1 MAVGDFAN
9 ARRLWAR
16 QAGSAAKAIAENA
29 DIVIGAKVR
38 IEQAKDFHKTA
49 EAMFKYG
56 MSIAA
61 EIADVFNVVKPYGE
75 SGEI

>member
-1 MAVGDFAN
+1 MKLIN
-9 ARRLWAR
+9 HLTPRLEPR
-16 QAGSAAKAIAENA
+16 PLLMDAAMTS
-29 DIVIGAKVR
+29 
-38 IEQAKDFHKTA
+38 EQSKDFLKTA
-49 EAMFKYG
+49 EAMFEYG

>member
-1 MAVGDFAN
+1 MADRKSQAPRVWG
-9 ARRLWAR
+9 ARPTLCRGGKIYNLM
-16 QAGSAAKAIAENA
+16 GAAMT
-29 DIVIGAKVR
+29 AK
-38 IEQAKDFHKTA
+38 QAKDFHNTA
-49 EAMFKYG
+49 EAMFEYG

>member
-1 MAVGDFAN
+1 MADPKSQPPRGWG
-9 ARRLWAR
+9 ARPTLYRGGKIYNLMD
-16 QAGSAAKAIAENA
+16 AAMTAEQ
-29 DIVIGAKVR
+29 V
-38 IEQAKDFHKTA
+38 KDFHKTA
-49 EAMFKYG
+49 EAMFEYG